1 MTYATL
7 LVNIEFGQLDFPDP
21 GYISWDRRRHGIPR
35 LEKVIYAAL
44 TGNLLIAVAK
54 LWPPGSPAVRQCSAR
69 PSTPWS
75 TPETRD

>member
-7 LVNIEFGQLDFPDP
+7 LVNIEFGQLDSLTQATSA
-21 GYISWDRRRHGIPR
+21 GTGGGMASRGSK
-35 LEKVIYAAL
+35 KVIYAAL